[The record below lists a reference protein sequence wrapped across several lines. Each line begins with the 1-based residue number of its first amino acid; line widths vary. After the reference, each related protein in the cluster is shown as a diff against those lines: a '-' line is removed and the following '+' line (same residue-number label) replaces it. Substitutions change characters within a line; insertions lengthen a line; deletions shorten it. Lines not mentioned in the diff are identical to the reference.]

1 MLLRKA
7 AILENYNSLFSITE
21 GVPIMSYYIKIS
33 YHNKMKKFIVRNPK
47 QINIQ
52 QIKNTFNP
60 PIASSLG
67 LSFVV
72 KYKS

>member
-1 MLLRKA
+1 
-7 AILENYNSLFSITE
+7 
-21 GVPIMSYYIKIS
+21 MSYYIKIS